1 MASLT
6 GSGAAA
12 PGPAGIASP
21 PLTVK
26 PVSRERRARPIGR
39 SLLVHGFILAIL
51 VIYAAPMIGVALT
64 SLQSNAE
71 IAARGV
77 WHIPENASL
86 ANFTDVM
93 ANTPLPRY
101 LLNSFLVTLPATFFS
116 VLGGVLLGYVF
127 SQFRFPFAE
136 LLFLL
141 VIAGMFFPPQAM
153 LIPLF
158 RFFNSPIEI
167 AGFQILPALYDTV
180 YPMILIHISLGLAIT
195 TLLLRNF
202 MSALPSS
209 LREAAIVDGAGEWS
223 VLFRVILPLLL
234 PALAVLATLQFT
246 WIWNDFLWPLV
257 LTRSEESKTVMAGI
271 NALKGQYNV
280 AWASQAAMAVIA
292 SIPTIVIFVLFQ
304 RYFIAGLTM
313 GSVKE

>member
-1 MASLT
+1 MASARLT
-6 GSGAAA
+6 ANENG
-12 PGPAGIASP
+12 
-21 PLTVK
+21 
-26 PVSRERRARPIGR
+26 RRARPPSR
-39 SLLVHGFILAIL
+39 SLMLHGFILIIL
-51 VIYAAPMIGVALT
+51 IIFAAPLIGVVLT

-77 WHIPENASL
+77 WHLPENASL
-86 ANFTDVM
+86 DNFVDVWN
-93 ANTPLPRY
+93 NTATPRY
-101 LLNSFLVTLPATFFS
+101 LLNSFLVTIPATFLS

-136 LLFLL
+136 LLFLV

-158 RFFNSPIEI
+158 KMFNAPIEI
-167 AGFQILPALYDTV
+167 LGFQVLPVLYDTI
-180 YPMILIHISLGLAIT
+180 YPMIIIHMSLGLAIT
-195 TLLLRNF
+195 TLLMRNF
-202 MSALPSS
+202 MSALPSGI
-209 LREAAIVDGAGEWS
+209 REAAIVDGAGEWS
-223 VLFRVILPLLL
+223 VLFRVVLPLTL

-257 LTRSEESKTVMAGI
+257 LTRSEEAKTIMAGI
-271 NALKGQYNV
+271 AALKGQYNV

-292 SIPTIVIFVLFQ
+292 SIPTVVIFVAFQ

>member
-1 MASLT
+1 MADPR
-6 GSGAAA
+6 GM
-12 PGPAGIASP
+12 
-21 PLTVK
+21 TVTEENR
-26 PVSRERRARPIGR
+26 RERPLHR
-39 SLLVHGFILAIL
+39 SFVLHGFILALL
-51 VIYAAPMIGVALT
+51 VIYAAPIIGVLMT
-64 SLQSNAE
+64 SVMSNAE
-71 IAARGV
+71 ISARGV
-77 WHIPENASL
+77 WHIPEDATL
-86 ANFTDVM
+86 QNFVDVW
-93 ANTPLPRY
+93 NDTPTPRY
-101 LLNSFLVTLPATFFS
+101 ILNSFMVTIPATALS

-127 SQFRFPFAE
+127 SHFRFPFAE
-136 LLFLL
+136 LLFLV

-158 RFFNSPIEI
+158 RMFNSPVEI
-167 AGFQILPALYDTV
+167 FGFQLIPALYDTV
-180 YPMILIHISLGLAIT
+180 YPMILIHMSIGLAIT

-223 VLFRVILPLLL
+223 VLFRIIVPLSL

-257 LTRSEESKTVMAGI
+257 LTRSEEAKTIMAGI
-271 NALKGQYNV
+271 SALQGQYNV
-280 AWASQAAMAVIA
+280 AWANQASMAVIA
-292 SIPTIVIFVLFQ
+292 SIPTIVIFIAFQ

>member
-1 MASLT
+1 MASAP
-6 GSGAAA
+6 AAM
-12 PGPAGIASP
+12 
-21 PLTVK
+21 TVAQGNQ
-26 PVSRERRARPIGR
+26 RARPLSR
-39 SLLVHGFILAIL
+39 SFILHGFILVIL
-51 VIYAAPMIGVALT
+51 VIYAAPLIGVALT
-64 SLQSNAE
+64 SVQTNAD

-86 ANFTDVM
+86 QNFIDVWN
-93 ANTPLPRY
+93 NTPTPQY
-101 LLNSFLVTLPATFFS
+101 LMNSFMVTIPATLLS

-136 LLFLL
+136 VLFLV

-158 RFFNSPIEI
+158 RLFNSPVEI
-167 AGFQILPALYDTV
+167 LGFQVLPVLYDTV
-180 YPMILIHISLGLAIT
+180 YPMIIIHMSLGLGIT
-195 TLLLRNF
+195 TLLMRNF
-202 MSALPSS
+202 MNALPSS

-223 VLFRVILPLLL
+223 VLFRVIVPLTL

-257 LTRSEESKTVMAGI
+257 LTRSAEAKTIMAGI
-271 NALKGQYNV
+271 DAMKGQYNV

-292 SIPTIVIFVLFQ
+292 SIPTIAIFVLFQ
-304 RYFIAGLTM
+304 RYFIAGLTL

>member
-1 MASLT
+1 MASLA
-6 GSGAAA
+6 GSGSPA
-12 PGPAGIASP
+12 PAKAVDTLMTAGPSS
-21 PLTVK
+21 T
-26 PVSRERRARPIGR
+26 ERRARPLSR
-39 SLLVHGFILAIL
+39 SLMVHGFILAIL
-51 VIYAAPMIGVALT
+51 LVYAAPMIGVVLT

-77 WHIPENASL
+77 WHLPESASL
-86 ANFTDVM
+86 VNFQDVL

-101 LLNSFLVTLPATFFS
+101 LLNSFLVTIPATFFS
-116 VLGGVLLGYVF
+116 VMGGVLLGYVF

-158 RFFNSPIEI
+158 RLFNSPIEI
-167 AGFQILPALYDTV
+167 MGFQILPALYDTI
-180 YPMILIHISLGLAIT
+180 YPMIIIHISLGLAIT
-195 TLLLRNF
+195 TLLMRNF
-202 MSALPSS
+202 MSALPSG

-223 VLFRVILPLLL
+223 VLGRVILPLTL

-257 LTRSEESKTVMAGI
+257 LTRSEEAKTVMAGI